1 MPVGYQHSSQ
11 RGEDCG
17 CQDYLHRPHCCGG
30 GRLMAPS
37 PRIALWICGR
47 WPETHDVSSLSDD
60 SLKTKL
66 LFSFTFLPDT
76 GAFVC
81 FWNSWDTRSNNTSKP
96 SHAVDA
102 HTAEV
107 NCLSFNPYS
116 EFILATGS
124 ADKVRCLSFRQLQW
138 IVSWYCTESAS
149 FYLQTVALWDLR
161 NLKLKLHSF
170 ESHKD
175 EIFQVRSELPRNKSV
190 VVVVQTSAWMFQLTN
205 CIVEWG
211 YLGWNMCLVI
221 N

>member
-138 IVSWYCTESAS
+138 NSILMLYWIGLLLLADCGSLGLEEPEAEAS
-149 FYLQTVALWDLR
+149 LVWIPQGRDLPGKKWTSLQ
-161 NLKLKLHSF
+161 
-170 ESHKD
+170 
-175 EIFQVRSELPRNKSV
+175 
-190 VVVVQTSAWMFQLTN
+190 
-205 CIVEWG
+205 
-211 YLGWNMCLVI
+211 
-221 N
+221 